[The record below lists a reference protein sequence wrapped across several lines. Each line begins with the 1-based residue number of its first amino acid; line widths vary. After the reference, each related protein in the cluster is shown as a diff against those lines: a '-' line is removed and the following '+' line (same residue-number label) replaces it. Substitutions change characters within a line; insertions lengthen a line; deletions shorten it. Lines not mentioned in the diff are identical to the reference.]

1 MPLFKGC
8 GCKAKPGKAIDY
20 ITDEKKAAIVT
31 SYALD
36 DNRDYARQFA
46 ETAQLFHKA
55 QRYDSRKY
63 YHFKH
68 SFDPKDNISPAE
80 AHRLTEELAQQAF
93 PDNEYIIATH
103 TDKHHVHCHII
114 VNSVSF
120 VNGKMLH
127 YSNSDYAKLKDLSNE
142 IAAKYGYSTLDFRKP
157 SADRI
162 KSEERHIVLKG
173 GTSWK
178 EELREVIAEA
188 LKLCNNM
195 TEFEK
200 HLTKYGVTI
209 ARNTAKTISFLH
221 PQKKKPIRGSKLGKA
236 YTQELEN
243 SLLKEVLAEY
253 TEQWKALKREQN
265 SFLQQ
270 MTERMNDLTKTVAG
284 QVTANQLLSQN
295 LAAELN
301 KLTTQL
307 SDPLKDSYQRF
318 ATKTEAAE
326 EQLSKQTEKYIRN
339 MDDLISQTEER
350 KNRFFTFNRIKSIL
364 FWSGCIAL
372 LILLFLEILRTFIL
386 K

>member
-1 MPLFKGC
+1 MSLQN
-8 GCKAKPGKAIDY
+8 
-20 ITDEKKAAIVT
+20 
-31 SYALD
+31 L
-36 DNRDYARQFA
+36 
-46 ETAQLFHKA
+46 ETGQPAPPREQLH
-55 QRYDSRKY
+55 
-63 YHFKH
+63 
-68 SFDPKDNISPAE
+68 N
-80 AHRLTEELAQQAF
+80 LNQQ
-93 PDNEYIIATH
+93 
-103 TDKHHVHCHII
+103 
-114 VNSVSF
+114 
-120 VNGKMLH
+120 
-127 YSNSDYAKLKDLSNE
+127 
-142 IAAKYGYSTLDFRKP
+142 
-157 SADRI
+157 
-162 KSEERHIVLKG
+162 
-173 GTSWK
+173 
-178 EELREVIAEA
+178 
-188 LKLCNNM
+188 
-195 TEFEK
+195 
-200 HLTKYGVTI
+200 
-209 ARNTAKTISFLH
+209 
-221 PQKKKPIRGSKLGKA
+221 SK
-236 YTQELEN
+236 QELEN

-301 KLTTQL
+301 KLTMQL